1 MNTEIRNLLDCHV
14 VGSDGQ
20 PIGKVGQVYLN
31 DRSGEP
37 EWVTVRTGFFGMK
50 QTFVPLQ
57 DARRSGEELRVPFDK
72 EMIKGAPSIDVDG
85 RLSLDEEA
93 DLYSYYGMQPA
104 DVPRQRTAD
113 SPEGMAAGGQGLLG
127 RPAATD
133 TDRPGGLEDSDRL
146 IGDTPD
152 RTDKPGF
159 MSGGTGEPGLASGRA
174 DETGFTSDEPG
185 FTAGRADEPGFASGR
200 ADEPGFMPGGPVTGM
215 RSDMPGETTGMRDDM
230 SGDLRDD
237 VPGERARGFAGETG
251 GGFAED
257 RDIDMTR
264 SEEQLHIGKESRE
277 SGRVRLHKYVE
288 TEDVQETV
296 PLSHEEIVIER
307 EDIRDA
313 GLSGPY
319 EIGAEDREMILHEER
334 PVIGKETV
342 PVERIHV
349 YKRDVQSEE
358 VVEGQ
363 IRKERLE
370 IDEEGASRDDRGF
383 GRGDG
388 FPPSR

>member
-1 MNTEIRNLLDCHV
+1 
-14 VGSDGQ
+14 
-20 PIGKVGQVYLN
+20 
-31 DRSGEP
+31 
-37 EWVTVRTGFFGMK
+37 
-50 QTFVPLQ
+50 
-57 DARRSGEELRVPFDK
+57 
-72 EMIKGAPSIDVDG
+72 MIKGAPNIDVDG

-93 DLYSYYGMQPA
+93 DLYRYYGMQPA
-104 DVPRQRTAD
+104 DVPRQRTGETTA
-113 SPEGMAAGGQGLLG
+113 GGGQGLLG
-127 RPAATD
+127 RPAAME
-133 TDRPGGLEDSDRL
+133 TDRPGGLEESDRL

-159 MSGGTGEPGLASGRA
+159 MSDRT
-174 DETGFTSDEPG
+174 
-185 FTAGRADEPGFASGR
+185 
-200 ADEPGFMPGGPVTGM
+200 DEPGFMPGGPATG
-215 RSDMPGETTGMRDDM
+215 RRADMPGEAGGMRDDM
-230 SGDLRDD
+230 SG
-237 VPGERARGFAGETG
+237 ERARSFAGETG

-288 TEDVQETV
+288 TENVQETV

-349 YKRDVQSEE
+349 HKRDVQSEE

-370 IDEEGASRDDRGF
+370 IDEEGTNRDDRGF

-388 FPPSR
+388 SPPSR

>member
-72 EMIKGAPSIDVDG
+72 EMIKGAPNVDVDD

-93 DLYSYYGMQPA
+93 DLYRYYGMQPM
-104 DVPRQRTAD
+104 DVPRQR
-113 SPEGMAAGGQGLLG
+113 AGETGSDAGQGLLG
-127 RPAATD
+127 TPAAAE

-146 IGDTPD
+146 IGESPD
-152 RTDKPGF
+152 RTGEPGFARDRTDEPGF
-159 MSGGTGEPGLASGRA
+159 MSGADDERGFISSGTGEPGFARDG
-174 DETGFTSDEPG
+174 TDEPG
-185 FTAGRADEPGFASGR
+185 FT
-200 ADEPGFMPGGPVTGM
+200 PGGPDTGM
-215 RSDMPGETTGMRDDM
+215 RADSSGEAYGMRDDM
-230 SGDLRDD
+230 SGDLRGDA
-237 VPGERARGFAGETG
+237 PGERARGFAGETG
-251 GGFAED
+251 GGFAEE
-257 RDIDMTR
+257 RDIDMTC

-288 TEDVQETV
+288 TENVQETV

-313 GLSGPY
+313 GLSEPY
-319 EIGAEDREMILHEER
+319 EIGAEDRELILHEER

-349 YKRDVQSEE
+349 HKRDVQTEE

-363 IRKERLE
+363 IRRERLE
-370 IDEEGASRDDRGF
+370 IDEEGAHRDDG
-383 GRGDG
+383 GIGQGG

>member
-20 PIGKVGQVYLN
+20 SIGKVGQVYLN
-31 DRSGEP
+31 DRTGEP

-57 DARRSGEELRVPFDK
+57 DARRSGEEIRVPFDK
-72 EMIKGAPSIDVDG
+72 EMIKGAPNIDVDG

-93 DLYSYYGMQPA
+93 DLYRYYGMRPT
-104 DVPRQRTAD
+104 DVPRQRPAD
-113 SPEGMAAGGQGLLG
+113 FGDTGERQGFATDSREGLAAGGPGLMDEPGTGTGTGTGTGVGAGVGTGTGAGLG
-127 RPAATD
+127 MGSGMSD
-133 TDRPGGLEDSDRL
+133 MDRSDGLDESDRL
-146 IGDTPD
+146 IGDTPGT
-152 RTDKPGF
+152 TD
-159 MSGGTGEPGLASGRA
+159 EPGLMPEGRTMGLK
-174 DETGFTSDEPG
+174 DDQPRGFTDEP
-185 FTAGRADEPGFASGR
+185 
-200 ADEPGFMPGGPVTGM
+200 
-215 RSDMPGETTGMRDDM
+215 
-230 SGDLRDD
+230 
-237 VPGERARGFAGETG
+237 RGFAGET

-264 SEEQLHIGKESRE
+264 SEEQLHIGKERRE

-288 TEDVQETV
+288 TENVQESV
-296 PLSHEEIVIER
+296 PLSHEEVVIER

-313 GLSGPY
+313 GWSGAY

-349 YKRDVQSEE
+349 HKQDVQGEE
-358 VVEGQ
+358 IVEGQ
-363 IRKERLE
+363 IRRERLE
-370 IDEEGASRDDRGF
+370 IDEEGPTRDDGGY
-383 GRGDG
+383 GREEG
-388 FPPSR
+388 FPPRR